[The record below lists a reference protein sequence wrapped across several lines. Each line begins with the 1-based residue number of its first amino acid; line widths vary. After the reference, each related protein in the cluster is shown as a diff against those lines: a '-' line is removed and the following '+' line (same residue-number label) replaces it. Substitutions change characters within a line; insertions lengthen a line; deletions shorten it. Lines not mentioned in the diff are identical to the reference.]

1 VRVSLTL
8 LILAAIGFGVGVGWW
23 IHPGAGIA
31 IGSLALGWIALFRDD
46 GKTQR
51 GRR

>member
-8 LILAAIGFGVGVGWW
+8 LILAAIGFGAGIGWW
-23 IHPGAGIA
+23 IHPGCGLAV
-31 IGSLALGWIALFRDD
+31 GSLMLAAIALFRDD
-46 GKTQR
+46 GKTR